1 MIVMA
6 FAFSEREESA
16 VVTIVVRGS
25 TQNVLDDIERSIDD
39 AVNTFKAL
47 TRDGRLLP
55 GAAATE
61 IELAHQLQ
69 KYSQVN
75 SCSLFILSVYLLFI
89 ICYLLLIIATCLLFY

>member
-1 MIVMA
+1 M
-6 FAFSEREESA
+6 
-16 VVTIVVRGS
+16 VRGS
-25 TQNVLDDIERSIDD
+25 TQNILDDMERSIDD

-69 KYSQVN
+69 KYSQVF
-75 SCSLFILSVYLLFI
+75 SLFPDS
-89 ICYLLLIIATCLLFY
+89 CLVFSINKIF

>member
-1 MIVMA
+1 M
-6 FAFSEREESA
+6 
-16 VVTIVVRGS
+16 VRGS
-25 TQNVLDDIERSIDD
+25 TQNVLDDVERSIDD

-55 GAAATE
+55 GATATE

-75 SCSLFILSVYLLFI
+75 ICSLFIFSVNNQAVLPFFKKKLWI
-89 ICYLLLIIATCLLFY
+89 V

>member
-1 MIVMA
+1 MA

-16 VVTIVVRGS
+16 VVTIIVRGS

-89 ICYLLLIIATCLLFY
+89 ICYLLLIIAACLLFY

>member
-1 MIVMA
+1 M
-6 FAFSEREESA
+6 
-16 VVTIVVRGS
+16 TIVVRGS
-25 TQNVLDDIERSIDD
+25 TRNILDDVERSIDD

-75 SCSLFILSVYLLFI
+75 ISK
-89 ICYLLLIIATCLLFY
+89 